1 MEILFYR
8 YGSICEPEMI
18 SGFKRFGIDV
28 VEDKRMITDK
38 AINSSEIVKD
48 VAALIDCHSFMFVFS
63 VNFFP
68 ALSEICELRSVPYVC
83 WSVDCPV
90 KELLSPSLSNSCNRV
105 FLFDRNQYLYFK
117 EKNPEGI
124 FHLPLASSP
133 SSWEKAINSASPD
146 MKKKFSSDVSF
157 VGSLYSEKN
166 PYRKIQGLSDYAK
179 GYADG
184 IIEAQL
190 LLYGFNFL
198 EKKLDETV
206 MEEYR
211 KCVPGLHDPYTEGK
225 PPAQRYEMAA
235 AYLGAEAAERERER
249 LLAALGLEACTD
261 LYTYSPLEGLK
272 KECERT
278 GAPVRKNGDIN
289 SPGINVH
296 EGVKTLTEMPI
307 VFHESRINLNI
318 TMRSI
323 SSGLSQRVF
332 DICACGGFLMC
343 NYQEELPELFEP
355 GEEVEVFS
363 SKEEL
368 LDKTAW
374 YLEHEEERKKIAER
388 GLERVLKEHTW
399 DMRIASLIKTVYGT
413 L

>member
-1 MEILFYR
+1 
-8 YGSICEPEMI
+8 
-18 SGFKRFGIDV
+18 
-28 VEDKRMITDK
+28 
-38 AINSSEIVKD
+38 
-48 VAALIDCHSFMFVFS
+48 
-63 VNFFP
+63 
-68 ALSEICELRSVPYVC
+68 
-83 WSVDCPV
+83 
-90 KELLSPSLSNSCNRV
+90 
-105 FLFDRNQYLYFK
+105 
-117 EKNPEGI
+117 
-124 FHLPLASSP
+124 
-133 SSWEKAINSASPD
+133 
-146 MKKKFSSDVSF
+146 
-157 VGSLYSEKN
+157 
-166 PYRKIQGLSDYAK
+166 
-179 GYADG
+179 
-184 IIEAQL
+184 
-190 LLYGFNFL
+190 
-198 EKKLDETV
+198 
-206 MEEYR
+206 
-211 KCVPGLHDPYTEGK
+211 
-225 PPAQRYEMAA
+225 
-235 AYLGAEAAERERER
+235 
-249 LLAALGLEACTD
+249 LGLEACTD
-261 LYTYSPLEGLK
+261 LYTYSPLEGLE

-278 GAPVRKNGDIN
+278 GAPVRKNEDSR

-374 YLEHEEERKKIAER
+374 YLEHEDERKKIAER

-399 DMRIASLIKTVYGT
+399 DTRIASLIKTVYGT